1 MREQRKAYAIEPGTD
16 QRVDEEGARRRRQ
29 DPADAASRS
38 FEHEDDGQHAEKD
51 VDGER
56 IRCPIDEA
64 LEIEERPGER
74 SDRRSGEDPVESAD
88 SRRSRPTGRGFAVC
102 LRRRAPPATT
112 ESGWYEKKRE
122 HQRDEQKAD
131 AVHLGLHDEED
142 PVERVQ
148 RQPNRQGRR
157 QASVNAGQ
165 RPDRGLVRR
174 RYCVVPFSRYQ
185 RSAPG

>member
-1 MREQRKAYAIEPGTD
+1 MREQRQADAVEPGTD
-16 QRVDEEGARRRRQ
+16 QRVDEEGAAPSRAGSSRRSRR
-29 DPADAASRS
+29 AASSTRMTVS
-38 FEHEDDGQHAEKD
+38 DAEND

-56 IRCPIDEA
+56 IRGAIDEA
-64 LEIEERPGER
+64 LEIDERPGER
-74 SDRRSGEDPVESAD
+74 GDRRTGEDPVESAD
-88 SRRSRPTGRGFAVC
+88 SRRSRPTGRGFAAVC
-102 LRRRAPPATT
+102 GARPRAHRIRMD
-112 ESGWYEKKRE
+112 EKKRQ

-131 AVHLGLHDEED
+131 AVDLGLDDEED

-148 RQPNRQGRR
+148 RQPDRQGRR

-165 RPDRGLVRR
+165 LPDRGLVRR